1 MLVDF
6 VVVLDI
12 AHHKN
17 TPTLSTWAV
26 ARKSLEGEN
35 DTLVA
40 TLEVR
45 NASIKRPV
53 GTSNVRITESKA
65 VAINHRESG
74 EKVCKCIRKEVFYIE
89 P

>member
-1 MLVDF
+1 MIFPV
-6 VVVLDI
+6 I

-26 ARKSLEGEN
+26 ARKSFEGEN
-35 DTLVA
+35 DILVA

-65 VAINHRESG
+65 VVTNHRESG
-74 EKVCKCIRKEVFYIE
+74 EKVYEYRCEDFCT
-89 P
+89 

>member
-1 MLVDF
+1 M
-6 VVVLDI
+6 
-12 AHHKN
+12 
-17 TPTLSTWAV
+17 
-26 ARKSLEGEN
+26 ARKSFEGEN

-65 VAINHRESG
+65 VATNHRESG
-74 EKVCKCIRKEVFYIE
+74 EKVCECRYEKSVYIE
-89 P
+89 SWHNLRYQVRDFGTQSTL

>member
-1 MLVDF
+1 MIVP
-6 VVVLDI
+6 VI
-12 AHHKN
+12 THHKN

-26 ARKSLEGEN
+26 ARKSFEGEN

-53 GTSNVRITESKA
+53 GRSNVRITESKA

-74 EKVCKCIRKEVFYIE
+74 EKVCKRIC
-89 P
+89 